1 MSVKPTNIP
10 KCHLRQSA
18 DSAGNISRHCKLG
31 EVTENIRTFA
41 LPFESKPY
49 TFRMKYKYDSFNRMQ
64 RMTYPDGEKV
74 SYGYNRGGMLYSIEG
89 DKGGQAYMY
98 VEHIAYNKYELKE
111 SVLYGNGSFTT
122 YDYDNLMRLAH
133 LQSFTGAAAEQ
144 MQDITYDYD
153 AVSNITH
160 IDNQAPALSYGIG
173 GTYSNDYAYD
183 NLYRISSANG
193 IWDNGAMINTFDL
206 GMSYHQNGRIAVKQL
221 RADILDHLG
230 NITTTDYNKDYHY
243 YDGRNTLQQTVDQ
256 DGSPQQTFE
265 WDNAGNMTVH
275 RLHDE
280 CIRRMCWDEENR
292 LAGVADCNY
301 ASLYQYDANGERT
314 YKLTGQYS
322 YQNINGH
329 YYPYAVLDNPT
340 LYASPYVVCTPKD
353 YTKHYYAESER
364 VASKIGN
371 GCLKDLCRS
380 LNTDADFNKEDE
392 PENPYL
398 KDCDEENELLF
409 EKQERNCIYSKNV
422 MACLESEN
430 FIAEKTLE
438 GLYSRIECVEEGED
452 ECYWYH
458 PDHLGS
464 SSWITFTDGK
474 AVQHLHYLPWGE
486 DFVDQRSTSWNAI
499 FAFSAKERDVETG
512 LSYFGARY
520 YSSEL
525 SIWLSV
531 DPMSDKYPS
540 TSPFAYCRD
549 NPVILYDPNGMFD
562 DWVENKNGHI
572 YWDENATSQETT
584 KKGETYLGKEGQ
596 RAIGNAVWNYNC
608 DGTIDKQKPI
618 MISEHNACVFD
629 FPKAKE
635 NKSNIDIWN
644 NTNLLTA
651 TVLAFINETTDN
663 KEIKKGTFAF
673 GAGLTCLSIRNTWK
687 SDKIMAEKIFD
698 TSTDIIGLCGVYGYA
713 ASTELQF
720 YKNSFKFFV
729 KCKQELDLY
738 FKEINNPNY
747 WWNW

>member
-10 KCHLRQSA
+10 QCHLRQSA
-18 DSAGNISRHCKLG
+18 DSAGNFSRHGKLG
-31 EVTENIRTFA
+31 ELTENIRAFA

-64 RMTYPDGEKV
+64 QMTYPDGEVV
-74 SYGYNRGGMLYSIEG
+74 SYSYNLGGMLYSIEG

-98 VEHIAYNKYELKE
+98 VKHIAYNQYELKE
-111 SVLYGNGSFTT
+111 SVLYGNGT
-122 YDYDNLMRLAH
+122 LA
-133 LQSFTGAAAEQ
+133 
-144 MQDITYDYD
+144 
-153 AVSNITH
+153 
-160 IDNQAPALSYGIG
+160 
-173 GTYSNDYAYD
+173 
-183 NLYRISSANG
+183 
-193 IWDNGAMINTFDL
+193 
-206 GMSYHQNGRIAVKQL
+206 
-221 RADILDHLG
+221 
-230 NITTTDYNKDYHY
+230 
-243 YDGRNTLQQTVDQ
+243 
-256 DGSPQQTFE
+256 TFE

-292 LAGVADCNY
+292 LQGVADCSY

-322 YQNINGH
+322 YQNINGR

-340 LYASPYVVCTPKD
+340 LYASPYVVCTPKG

-371 GCLKDLCRS
+371 GCLRDLCKS

-464 SSWITFTDGK
+464 SSWITFSDGK

-486 DFVDQRSTSWNAI
+486 DFVNQRTSS
-499 FAFSAKERDVETG
+499 FSSMYTFSAKEKDSETG
-512 LSYFGARY
+512 FSYFGSRY
-520 YSSEL
+520 YNSDL

-531 DPMSDKYPS
+531 DPMADKYPS
-540 TSPFAYCRD
+540 ISPYTYCAN
-549 NPVILYDPNGMFD
+549 NPVKLVDPNGEDVVILNAPQGAGGYGHMAAVIQDEEGNWYYMTMGAAENGNLSQVLSSGVGGGMTLESCGTKDMEEAIEFAKKD
-562 DWVENKNGHI
+562 VNNSEYTQELVLQTSSKMDGKIYQSALDKQSNVNSGNEEYKALTNSCADAVKDVLEKGLGIDLPSKIDPRPNSYFNKLLKNKNKIQSKINVLKDG
-572 YWDENATSQETT
+572 EKSGT
-584 KKGETYLGKEGQ
+584 KSKH
-596 RAIGNAVWNYNC
+596 
-608 DGTIDKQKPI
+608 P
-618 MISEHNACVFD
+618 
-629 FPKAKE
+629 
-635 NKSNIDIWN
+635 
-644 NTNLLTA
+644 
-651 TVLAFINETTDN
+651 
-663 KEIKKGTFAF
+663 
-673 GAGLTCLSIRNTWK
+673 
-687 SDKIMAEKIFD
+687 
-698 TSTDIIGLCGVYGYA
+698 
-713 ASTELQF
+713 
-720 YKNSFKFFV
+720 
-729 KCKQELDLY
+729 
-738 FKEINNPNY
+738 
-747 WWNW
+747 